1 MKAINRVI
9 EARKNEKGFS
19 LVFVGCGMLAFVA
32 VSMLAIDIGML
43 MTSRNQAQNSADA
56 AALAGATALAFD
68 SWTDRSASGPAVTN
82 ALAGARTN
90 QVMRGTVFVE
100 PANVEFLNNPAG
112 LNNRV
117 RVTVFRD
124 TAHANDNG
132 GGGIQTMI
140 AKYFGI
146 DTVGVRAVAMAEA
159 SPANAE
165 TCVKPFTI
173 PDRWLENGTRGST
186 GDDAFDPAT
195 DRYIPPQT
203 NKVNNPDYTGY
214 NAVRDKGTQIILK
227 GNNDTKIAP
236 SFYYPWDMVGVDRG
250 ADDYRWSIGNCK
262 TDLMGYGQDYVAKPG
277 NMPGPTKQ
285 GMDDLIAKDPDAS
298 WDDSKDEVVSS
309 MHPSPRVVVIPLFDP
324 VYYYTGKM
332 NGRNASLKF
341 VNYLG
346 FFIERMNGNE
356 VVGRIT
362 PVAGVMDANAG
373 PAPAAA
379 FPYVIRLVQ

>member
-1 MKAINRVI
+1 M
-9 EARKNEKGFS
+9 
-19 LVFVGCGMLAFVA
+19 FVACGMLGFVA
-32 VSMLAIDIGML
+32 VSMLAIDVGML

-56 AALAGATALAFD
+56 GALAGATALAFD
-68 SWTDRSASGPAVTN
+68 SWTDRSDTGPAKTN
-82 ALAGARTN
+82 AVDASRAN
-90 QVMRGTVFVE
+90 QVMSGTVSVG
-100 PANVEFLNNPAG
+100 PADVQFLTNPAG

-117 RVTVFRD
+117 RVSVFRNAARGNPLS
-124 TAHANDNG
+124 TL
-132 GGGIQTMI
+132 I

-146 DTVGVRAVAMAEA
+146 GTADVNAVATAEA

-173 PDRWLENGTRGST
+173 PDRWLEGGTRGST
-186 GDDAFDPAT
+186 GDDDFTPGSDVYIGPKEADGKT
-195 DRYIPPQT
+195 D
-203 NKVNNPDYTGY
+203 NPNYTGY
-214 NAVRDKGTQIILK
+214 NAVRDRGTQIILK

-236 SFYYPWDMVGVDRG
+236 SFYYPWDMVGEDRG
-250 ADDYRWSIGNCK
+250 ADDYRWAIANCK
-262 TDLMGYGQDYVAKPG
+262 TDMMGYGDDYVAKPG

-285 GMDDLIAKDPDAS
+285 GMDDLIAKDPDAR
-298 WDDSKDEVVSS
+298 WDDGKSEVVSS

-346 FFIERMNGNE
+346 FFLERMDGNE

-362 PVAGVMDANAG
+362 PVSGVMNANAG